1 MKMKKFT
8 LFEYLQTF
16 GVDKNFFD
24 ASLRTS
30 IGYVDGQLGFKSK
43 NSGLLSKFKK
53 QFLPIETVFPKNRKK
68 IFLSLD
74 IFQGGAYIDMYGI
87 GSPMQVEKNC
97 SKALLEISN
106 LIHKKIKK
114 KVSSGSDYDE
124 AFYEEAEED
133 LGIFHKYDK
142 ILEKN
147 KIYSVHNSAHIP
159 EDLDYMYH
167 TPKEREE
174 YDKEHEFF
182 SNIFSELRE
191 AHFNHPYKEN
201 NKRRLGP
208 TDYFYL
214 KYKKYSFFVEF
225 NSLTDEHSENIEIKI

>member
-74 IFQGGAYIDMYGI
+74 IFDQERLH
-87 GSPMQVEKNC
+87 PMRQ
-97 SKALLEISN
+97 LQ
-106 LIHKKIKK
+106 
-114 KVSSGSDYDE
+114 
-124 AFYEEAEED
+124 
-133 LGIFHKYDK
+133 
-142 ILEKN
+142 
-147 KIYSVHNSAHIP
+147 
-159 EDLDYMYH
+159 
-167 TPKEREE
+167 
-174 YDKEHEFF
+174 
-182 SNIFSELRE
+182 
-191 AHFNHPYKEN
+191 
-201 NKRRLGP
+201 
-208 TDYFYL
+208 
-214 KYKKYSFFVEF
+214 SFFLF
-225 NSLTDEHSENIEIKI
+225 RIFLYL

>member
-1 MKMKKFT
+1 MKKIS

-24 ASLRTS
+24 TGLRTS
-30 IGYVDGQLGFKSK
+30 VGYVNGEFGFISK

-53 QFLPIETVFPKNRKK
+53 KFISMETVFPKNTKK
-68 IFLSLD
+68 IHLSLD
-74 IFQGGAYIDMYGI
+74 IFQGGRYIDMYGV
-87 GSPMQVEKNC
+87 GSPIQVEKNY
-97 SKALLEISN
+97 SKAILEISN
-106 LIHKKIKK
+106 LNNKKIQK
-114 KVSSGSDYDE
+114 KVSSGVDYDE

-133 LGIFHKYDK
+133 LGLFHKYDK

-147 KIYSVHNSAHIP
+147 KIYSVYNTADIP

-182 SNIFSELRE
+182 SGIFSELRM
-191 AHFNHPYKEN
+191 AHFNYPYKEN
-201 NKRRLGP
+201 HKKRLGSEC
-208 TDYFYL
+208 YFYL
-214 KYKKYSFFVEF
+214 QYKKFSFFIEF
-225 NSLTDEHSENIEIKI
+225 DALTEEHSENIGIKI

>member
-1 MKMKKFT
+1 MKKFS

-24 ASLRTS
+24 IGLRTS
-30 IGYVDGQLGFKSK
+30 IGYVNGEFGFKSK

-53 QFLPIETVFPKNRKK
+53 QFIPLETVFPKNRKK
-68 IFLSLD
+68 IFISLD
-74 IFQGGAYIDMYGI
+74 IFQGGNYIDMYGI
-87 GSPMQVEKNC
+87 GTPKQVEKNYT
-97 SKALLEISN
+97 KALLEISN
-106 LIHKKIKK
+106 LIHKKIQK
-114 KVSSGSDYDE
+114 KVSSGVDYDE

-133 LGIFHKYDK
+133 TGMGIFFKYDK

-147 KIYSVHNSAHIP
+147 KIYSVYHTADIP

-182 SNIFSELRE
+182 SGIFSELRE
-191 AHFNHPYKEN
+191 AHFNYPYKEDH
-201 NKRRLGP
+201 KKRLGP
-208 TDYFYL
+208 ECYFYL
-214 KYKKYSFFVEF
+214 QYKKYSFFVGFDALAEEL
-225 NSLTDEHSENIEIKI
+225 SKNIDIKI